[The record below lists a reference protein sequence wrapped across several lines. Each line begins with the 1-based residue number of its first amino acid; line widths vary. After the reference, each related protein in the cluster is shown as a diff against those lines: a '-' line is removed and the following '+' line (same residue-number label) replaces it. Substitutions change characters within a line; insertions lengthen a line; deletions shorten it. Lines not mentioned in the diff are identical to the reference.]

1 MLKKALAF
9 LVSLFAWRSGCLQSS
24 GGFGLRER
32 GGTEH
37 GMRGVEGKGEREGG
51 GVTMRRNTV
60 SVISGI
66 SALLLWWSLCLIL
79 QSL

>member
-32 GGTEH
+32 GVGGYGAWDE
-37 GMRGVEGKGEREGG
+37 RGGGQRREGKGGG
-51 GVTMRRNTV
+51 GHHEEEHSV
-60 SVISGI
+60 SN
-66 SALLLWWSLCLIL
+66 
-79 QSL
+79 